1 MPSPT
6 GPERLR
12 ELSRQIKNLAQRC
25 RAVAASAPTEVEG
38 AADGGWRCA
47 PDSLMCM
54 LVYIFSGHCSNTAAD
69 FASGRGWRPGAS
81 AAAATEEQLA
91 AVEWAYIRMPTS
103 VLVDLELEPFKMVG
117 QRDVYCAAKYVL
129 EHRLMAYVEVQNT
142 EHGVAPSR
150 AQMVDVALTSI
161 PATAP
166 LCVKE
171 RLGVLVRGRSGSTWR
186 PFAADGTQGMGTCA
200 QKIAL
205 TLRNAASRPA
215 GIGSLLARSLV

>member
-1 MPSPT
+1 MVSVI
-6 GPERLR
+6 GPKRLR
-12 ELSRQIKNLAQRC
+12 ELSRQTKNLAQRC
-25 RAVAASAPTEVEG
+25 RAAAAASAPAEVEG
-38 AADGGWRCA
+38 AADGGRCA

-54 LVYIFSGHCSNTAAD
+54 LVCISVVTAPTRQLTSLLA
-69 FASGRGWRPGAS
+69 
-81 AAAATEEQLA
+81 EEQLA
-91 AVEWAYIRMPTS
+91 GSNGLTFACHVGSCGFGIG
-103 VLVDLELEPFKMVG
+103 KMVG

-142 EHGVAPSR
+142 EHGVALSR

-171 RLGVLVRGRSGSTWR
+171 RLGVLVQ
-186 PFAADGTQGMGTCA
+186 GTQGMGTCA

-205 TLRNAASRPA
+205 TLRNAARRPA

>member
-25 RAVAASAPTEVEG
+25 RAAAASAPTEVEG

-91 AVEWAYIRMPTS
+91 AVERAYIRMPTS

-142 EHGVAPSR
+142 EHGVCALSCADGRCGSDFHTSYGAAVCERAPW
-150 AQMVDVALTSI
+150 
-161 PATAP
+161 
-166 LCVKE
+166 
-171 RLGVLVRGRSGSTWR
+171 RLGTRYAAEGAEVLGGLSPQMERKVWV
-186 PFAADGTQGMGTCA
+186 
-200 QKIAL
+200 
-205 TLRNAASRPA
+205 PA
-215 GIGSLLARSLV
+215 RRRLH

>member
-1 MPSPT
+1 MHA
-6 GPERLR
+6 RLH
-12 ELSRQIKNLAQRC
+12 
-25 RAVAASAPTEVEG
+25 
-38 AADGGWRCA
+38 
-47 PDSLMCM
+47 
-54 LVYIFSGHCSNTAAD
+54 FSGHCSNTAAD

-91 AVEWAYIRMPTS
+91 GSNGLTFACHVGSCGFGIG
-103 VLVDLELEPFKMVG
+103 KMVG
-117 QRDVYCAAKYVL
+117 QRDAYCAAKYVL

-171 RLGVLVRGRSGSTWR
+171 RLGVLVQ
-186 PFAADGTQGMGTCA
+186 GTQGMGTCA

-205 TLRNAASRPA
+205 TLRNAARRPA

>member
-25 RAVAASAPTEVEG
+25 RAAAVSAPTEVEG

-103 VLVDLELEPFKMVG
+103 VPSVLVDLELEPFKMVG

-161 PATAP
+161 PAIRRR
-166 LCVKE
+166 CV
-171 RLGVLVRGRSGSTWR
+171 
-186 PFAADGTQGMGTCA
+186 
-200 QKIAL
+200 
-205 TLRNAASRPA
+205 
-215 GIGSLLARSLV
+215 